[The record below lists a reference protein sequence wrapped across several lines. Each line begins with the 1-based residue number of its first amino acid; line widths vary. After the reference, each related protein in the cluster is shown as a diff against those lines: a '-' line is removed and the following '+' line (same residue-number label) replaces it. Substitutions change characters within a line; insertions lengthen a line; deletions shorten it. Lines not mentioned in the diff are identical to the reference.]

1 MNQRGPLSVEQLDAV
16 VDLMGRTGGGAVLP
30 MQGESMVPLLRAGQ
44 LIAVDLSPFE
54 PEIGDLLLY
63 RQMDYLVVHR
73 CLGPATREDGHPT
86 WRTRG
91 DACLGLDPPLE
102 RERIRGRVVAIEARG
117 RWWGLDGGGAR
128 AWALAVALP
137 DLFWAGM
144 GVIARRF
151 DLLSAGLGISL
162 RAEPWAA
169 KFDRTTLRLSH
180 RLLFRRL
187 HRSGTACPPGYTI
200 AR

>member
-1 MNQRGPLSVEQLDAV
+1 MNERGPLSVEQLDAV

-30 MQGESMVPLLRAGQ
+30 MQGESMVPLLREGQ

-63 RQMDYLVVHR
+63 RQLDYLVVHR

-86 WRTRG
+86 LRTRG

-102 RERIRGRVVAIEARG
+102 RARVRGRVVAIEERG
-117 RWWGLDGGGAR
+117 RWWYLDGGGAR
-128 AWALAVALP
+128 AWALAVALH

-144 GVIARRF
+144 GVLARRF
-151 DLLSAGLGISL
+151 DLLPARLGIPL
-162 RAEPWAA
+162 RTEPWAA
-169 KFDRTTLRLSH
+169 KIDHVTLGLSH